1 MELEKINNIYLY
13 MVSEEPISSEPISSE
28 PLIQNTKI

>member
-13 MVSEEPISSEPISSE
+13 MVTEEPISSE

>member
-13 MVSEEPISSEPISSE
+13 MVSEELISSE